1 MPSFPLPV
9 LLAGV
14 ALALGALAGR
24 WIARRSV
31 GALGGAP
38 GTAGTEVLTGG
49 ARKSPSVLSTLLDLV
64 FAGVVAARLA
74 FVAQWWD
81 AYRED
86 AWSILRLGDGGYV
99 WWAALP
105 AALAVAGWAWH
116 RRPSLRQ
123 SLVVAVTVAALA
135 FALMMGARHVLT
147 APGAPLPDVR
157 LRALDG
163 AEVPLR
169 TFTGKPV
176 VLNLWATWCGPCRRE
191 MPALVRAQSRHTQVH
206 FVFANQGE
214 SRAEVE
220 SYLRQSGLAPGNGLL
235 DTGTQLST
243 ALTARALPT
252 TAFYDAQ
259 GRQVRLHVGELTGA
273 AIEEQLQAMGAL
285 APTAAQAQSGRTPR

>member
-9 LLAGV
+9 LIAAV

-24 WIARRSV
+24 WVARRTVGAQADATVSV
-31 GALGGAP
+31 GSSGAAEGG
-38 GTAGTEVLTGG
+38 
-49 ARKSPSVLSTLLDLV
+49 RKSPSLLSILLDLV

-86 AWSILRLGDGGYV
+86 AWSILRLGDGGFT

-105 AALAVAGWAWH
+105 AVLAVGAWAWH
-116 RRPSLRQ
+116 RRPGLRQ
-123 SLVVAVTVAALA
+123 ALVVAVAVAALA

-147 APGAPLPDVR
+147 APGAPLPDVT

-163 AEVPLR
+163 TEVPLR
-169 TFTGKPV
+169 SFTGKPV

-191 MPALVRAQSRHTQVH
+191 MPALVRAQSRHAQVH

-220 SYLRQSGLAPGNGLL
+220 SYLRQSGLAPGNALL

-259 GRQVRLHVGELTGA
+259 GRQVRVHVGELTGA

-285 APTAAQAQSGRTPR
+285 APTAAQAGSGPTPR